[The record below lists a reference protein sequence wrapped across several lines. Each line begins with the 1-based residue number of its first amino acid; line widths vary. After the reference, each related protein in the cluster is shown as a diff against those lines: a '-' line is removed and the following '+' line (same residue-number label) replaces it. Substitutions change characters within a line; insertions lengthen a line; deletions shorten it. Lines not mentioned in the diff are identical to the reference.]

1 MDNLGKNWQLII
13 ILFCGS
19 SSGPISEKNACRNL
33 YSHGHTA
40 PASIREST
48 FIMPRGGGMKMLR
61 GATEIFSGI
70 KGGALKVLDILRG
83 GGLNFSKFWS
93 SRGLECTLPPP

>member
-1 MDNLGKNWQLII
+1 MANLGKNWQLII

-48 FIMPRGGGMKMLR
+48 FIMPRGGG
-61 GATEIFSGI
+61 
-70 KGGALKVLDILRG
+70 
-83 GGLNFSKFWS
+83 
-93 SRGLECTLPPP
+93 